1 METEKKLDNLK
12 ESIDKLLDSKPVYS
26 EPVPELDTRRFKR
39 KKSKK
44 KLAEEEQQRNKSMSD
59 FGFNQNSMNIDM
71 IKSIIELQ
79 RYCKKLEKTVEQT
92 AMDYQKTQSAVAI
105 LKKELDNVRLRST
118 LNSNQIEKMDAGLYR
133 CSEKL
138 DDYMLSIAPGIRNTG
153 SPKGCIEA
161 DLSDTIGYYDK
172 IEDAK
177 KADDFSALESFCQT
191 AMNKALASS
200 NAFDEIVIDF
210 YGGNT
215 YAAVL
220 YNNIS
225 RNSIYKIKLLKQ
237 NDIPNGHF
245 SLICS
250 DTTFVPRKLMLRS
263 AVVVVTGDAPFE
275 EITADE
281 LANLKFLNDC
291 GLHTY
296 VTLNENAFRDF
307 IEKGFRCVSNIT
319 PDKLMSG
326 DFVRVVEKALEN
338 AVPAGA
344 VSFGTLTDSLD
355 NPADYY
361 LTDPFDIAD
370 YAQNRRD
377 VYPYNCLAAMENAIV
392 ASVKNSSF
400 PTGIV
405 KSCRVS
411 TAVEGTYNLVDGL
424 NYINHLN
431 YENRKKAYER
441 AKMLLEPDG
450 IFVINGYDSVV
461 GVKVRSIKGW
471 NYYPSYEALWTK
483 QQLITELEE
492 NGFKIKFIIPTGAG
506 LFDNLPQKYRKSPA
520 EWIIA
525 VTL

>member
-1 METEKKLDNLK
+1 MDNLK
-12 ESIDKLLDSKPVYS
+12 ESIDKLLDSKPVYN
-26 EPVPELDTRRFKR
+26 EPVPELDTKRFRR

-44 KLAEEEQQRNKSMSD
+44 KLAEEEQQRNKSMAD

-71 IKSIIELQ
+71 IKTLIELQ
-79 RYCKKLEKTVEQT
+79 RYCRRLEKTVEQNEK
-92 AMDYQKTQSAVAI
+92 DYQKVQSAVAI

-118 LNSNQIEKMDAGLYR
+118 LNSNQIDKIDASINK

-138 DDYMLSIAPGIRNTG
+138 DDYMLSIAPGIRNST
-153 SPKGCIEA
+153 SPKGCIE
-161 DLSDTIGYYDK
+161 SDISDAIGYFDK

-177 KADDFSALESFCQT
+177 KMDDMSELESFCQ
-191 AMNKALASS
+191 AALNKSLSASGS
-200 NAFDEIVIDF
+200 TEEIVVDF

-225 RNSIYKIKLLKQ
+225 KNSIYRIKLLKQ
-237 NDIPNGHF
+237 NDIPQGHF
-245 SLICS
+245 SLICT
-250 DTTFVPRKLMLRS
+250 DTAFVPRKLMLRS
-263 AVVVVTGDAPFE
+263 AVVVITGDAPFE

-296 VTLNENAFRDF
+296 VVLNENICKDF
-307 IEKGFRCVSNIT
+307 IEKGFRCVSPVS
-319 PDKLMSG
+319 PDRLMSG
-326 DFVRVVEKALEN
+326 DFVRLVEKAIEN

-377 VYPYNCLAAMENAIV
+377 VYPYNCLSAMENAVV
-392 ASVKNSSF
+392 AAIKHSSF

-431 YENRKKAYER
+431 YENRRKAYER
-441 AKMLLEPDG
+441 AKLLLEPDG
-450 IFVINGYDSVV
+450 IFVVNGYDSVV

-471 NYYPSYEALWTK
+471 NYYPSFEALWTK
-483 QQLITELEE
+483 QQLISELVE

-506 LFDNLPQKYRKSPA
+506 LFDNLPQKYKKSPA

-525 VTL
+525 ATL